1 MRGFLT
7 FAALVAVSSAPALS
21 SAASAED
28 VCDEGCN
35 VRLAVLDFFAALRS
49 ADKTALAT
57 QMVPDGTIFVHNRMD
72 PENPRIDVVPVA
84 DHLARWERSD
94 RVVDEEMIQRTVLV
108 DGDMAQ
114 VWGPYYFTVDG
125 EVSHCGINSLSMVR
139 TDDGWKVANTSFT
152 MEAPETCDAMV
163 AEIDEAMRLDQ

>member
-1 MRGFLT
+1 
-7 FAALVAVSSAPALS
+7 
-21 SAASAED
+21 
-28 VCDEGCN
+28 
-35 VRLAVLDFFAALRS
+35 
-49 ADKTALAT
+49 
-57 QMVPDGTIFVHNRMD
+57 MVPDGTIFVHNRMD